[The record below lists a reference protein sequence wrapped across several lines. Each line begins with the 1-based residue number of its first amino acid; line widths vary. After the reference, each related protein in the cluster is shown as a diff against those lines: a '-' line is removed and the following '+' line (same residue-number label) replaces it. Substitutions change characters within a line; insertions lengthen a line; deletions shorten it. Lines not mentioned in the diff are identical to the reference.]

1 MMLAATSKSR
11 AVTGVGG
18 YVPPVYRPQPTT
30 VVAVPS
36 TPKTRP
42 ILIAKPPV
50 PSSAIPNG
58 VSAQQ
63 ATSALP
69 STANRVSAG
78 NIQES
83 GTKENGENGDKKK
96 YLLFAAVG
104 AFVIWYA
111 FYGRK

>member
-30 VVAVPS
+30 VVVAS

-42 ILIAKPPV
+42 VLIAKPPI

-58 VSAQQ
+58 VSAKQ

-69 STANRVSAG
+69 STTNRVSAG
-78 NIQES
+78 NIQEN
-83 GTKENGENGDKKK
+83 GTAENGINGDKKK
-96 YLLFAAVG
+96 YLILAAVG